1 LFHLSVSWVQR
12 HHRHSLRMEVEQEE
26 EQPKTPVTVLTGA
39 LGAGKTTLV
48 KYILEK
54 PHGYRVAVIQ
64 NEFST
69 EMGIEAPLITD
80 ANGNDFKDIYELPN
94 GCLCCSAKDGLIST
108 LDRLLEERQRFDYV
122 VVEATG
128 TADPEAICDIFWV
141 DDGLG
146 SLVYLDGVVT
156 LVDGR
161 NVLSSLGDSSH
172 RAGDAGAL
180 GLEVEVAK
188 QVACADVLLL
198 NKADVTPEAQRQRIA
213 KRLAAMNPTAVILE
227 SSYSAVPI
235 GSILGIRAFD
245 RGRLVQTLDRLVLP
259 NSSTGPAGKHRFCSA
274 HDSSSCADQQG
285 HHGLCQGHDRHD
297 NLIVGDHGIE
307 SLLLRSTSSLDLYCP
322 DRVEAWLAQ
331 VLWENTAGGVYRC
344 KGLFRAPR
352 ERASEED
359 VSDEAAAA
367 TSAYALQG
375 VGKLFE
381 VEEAPRVSVSDSK
394 FLFIGRGLQ
403 CKALEDGL
411 HGCLRQ
417 L

>member
-1 LFHLSVSWVQR
+1 
-12 HHRHSLRMEVEQEE
+12 MEVEQE

-48 KYILEK
+48 KHILEK

-80 ANGNDFKDIYELPN
+80 ASGNDFKDIYELPN

-161 NVLSSLGDSSH
+161 NALSSLGDGSKG
-172 RAGDAGAL
+172 AGDARGL

-198 NKADVTPEAQRQRIA
+198 NKADVTPEAQRRRIA
-213 KRLAAMNPTAVILE
+213 ERLAAMNPTAVILE
-227 SSYSAVPI
+227 SSYSAVPL
-235 GSILGIRAFD
+235 GSILGIHAFD
-245 RGRLVQTLDRLVLP
+245 RARLVQTLDCLVLP
-259 NSSTGPAGKHRFCSA
+259 NSSPGPAGKQRFCSA
-274 HDSSSCADQQG
+274 HDCGSCTG
-285 HHGLCQGHDRHD
+285 GPCQGHDVHE

-307 SLLLRSTSSLDLYCP
+307 SLLLRSSSSLDLYCP

-352 ERASEED
+352 QGTSED
-359 VSDEAAAA
+359 GAADEAAAA

-411 HGCLRQ
+411 HDCLRQ

>member
-1 LFHLSVSWVQR
+1 
-12 HHRHSLRMEVEQEE
+12 MEVEQE

-48 KYILEK
+48 KHILEK

-128 TADPEAICDIFWV
+128 TADPEALCDIFWV

-161 NVLSSLGDSSH
+161 NALSSLGDSS
-172 RAGDAGAL
+172 RGAGDAGAL
-180 GLEVEVAK
+180 GLEVEAAK

-198 NKADVTPEAQRQRIA
+198 NKADVTPEAQRRRIA
-213 KRLAAMNPTAVILE
+213 ERLAAMNPTAVLLE
-227 SSYSAVPI
+227 SSYSAVPL
-235 GSILGIRAFD
+235 GSILGIHAFD
-245 RGRLVQTLDRLVLP
+245 RARLVQTLDCLVLP
-259 NSSTGPAGKHRFCSA
+259 KSGPAGKHRFCST
-274 HDSSSCADQQG
+274 HDSSSCTDA
-285 HHGLCQGHDRHD
+285 LCQRHDVHD

-344 KGLFRAPR
+344 KGLFKAPR
-352 ERASEED
+352 QGASKD
-359 VSDEAAAA
+359 GASDEAAAA

-411 HGCLRQ
+411 HDCLRQ